1 MTLPSGDRANPRDI
15 ARSVALSGQFHDVV
29 AATSKVL
36 HEQDLTKEDRESLRW
51 AKQMLQA
58 AASDQV
64 LVTMPAAQE
73 LLGPFN
79 PILTLRQAG
88 GPSDADRKSAFR
100 DLERGV
106 TRIIRGER
114 DDEALSAAD
123 SLRLI
128 FSMVSRMALQA
139 ELAAQGDN
147 PPSGSWPI
155 SLTTS
160 PL

>member
-1 MTLPSGDRANPRDI
+1 VTLPTGERANPREI

-36 HEQDLTKEDRESLRW
+36 HGQDLAKDDRESLRW
-51 AKQMLQA
+51 AKRMLQA

-64 LVTMPAAQE
+64 MVTMPAAQE

-79 PILTLRQAG
+79 PILTLRKAG

-100 DLERGV
+100 ELERGV

-114 DDEALSAAD
+114 DEDTCRAAD
-123 SLRLI
+123 SIRLI

-147 PPSGSWPI
+147 PPSGSWPT

-160 PL
+160 LS